1 MASNSLYLA
10 ARRLFFLLQ
19 NTDGQL
25 PVELLQAG
33 ILITLYECSHAI
45 WNFAYLSLANCVA
58 LSRIAGLRPLDT
70 DNSGNTFEKLM
81 LLLNTDNPHP
91 SLILEEPRHDIT
103 WPVAL
108 SDLPAFD
115 NNSHDS
121 AVLIKFY
128 VTAQSAYRL
137 GPALRYVSLRKGG
150 FTTHPSFESI
160 EASVTELTSKLL
172 SVSQIQPLSLCD
184 TTSFA
189 VSVLGS
195 LRTTHYLSEP
205 QQMQVNLENAMSLH
219 SVLNMAHEM
228 VHTSTEMTSNA
239 RIGDM
244 SFIGLASV
252 LRATIDL
259 VVVKGKDLDIKEWD
273 EIEDLLLRFIQLLK
287 EFTQHKQAAWPTH
300 SDALPGVGRTNPAS
314 VN

>member
-1 MASNSLYLA
+1 
-10 ARRLFFLLQ
+10 
-19 NTDGQL
+19 
-25 PVELLQAG
+25 
-33 ILITLYECSHAI
+33 
-45 WNFAYLSLANCVA
+45 
-58 LSRIAGLRPLDT
+58 
-70 DNSGNTFEKLM
+70 M

-115 NNSHDS
+115 NDSHDS

-137 GPALRYVSLRKGG
+137 GPALRYVSPRKGG
-150 FTTHPSFESI
+150 FTTPPSFESI

-172 SVSQIQPLSLCD
+172 SVSQIQPLALCD

-195 LRTTHYLSEP
+195 LRTTHYLREP
-205 QQMQVNLENAMSLH
+205 QQTQINLETAMSLH

-228 VHTSTEMTSNA
+228 IHTSTEVTSNA

-259 VVVKGKDLDIKEWD
+259 VAVKGKGLGIKEWD
-273 EIEDLLLRFIQLLK
+273 EIEDLLLRFSKRWVIGVQLLK

-300 SDALPGVGRTNPAS
+300 SDALPEVGRTNPAS